1 MRIVIMGCGPVGI
14 AMANFCK
21 ILGAKFI
28 LLGGHHEARMTKALE
43 VGADVVVNTHKEDIV
58 EKVHKYMGAAD
69 LYIDAVGNGNTLSQ
83 GLRCIKPGGTIGIY
97 GIGLKNDQMID
108 WEHSDYSWK
117 IHSVQW
123 PDYSH
128 LITIQKDVLNYVK
141 EGMVNLSDY
150 VTHKI
155 PIEHYEDGFEL
166 IRKRQGLKIV
176 LTF

>member
-1 MRIVIMGCGPVGI
+1 M
-14 AMANFCK
+14 
-21 ILGAKFI
+21 
-28 LLGGHHEARMTKALE
+28 
-43 VGADVVVNTHKEDIV
+43 VVNTHTEDIG